1 MGRSG
6 GFLCAGGYAEGVKP
20 LEREDLAHVL
30 EHTGPLWERARGGRL
45 FLAGATGFFG
55 AWLLESLA
63 YCNRELDLG
72 VRATVLSRDPEGF
85 LRRMPHLSGGSWLRF
100 VTGDVRGLTLP
111 EDRRGERFDFV
122 IHGASP
128 TLPAKAG
135 APRERL
141 ETLIEGTR
149 RMLALAKAGEA
160 KSMLYVSSGAVYGR
174 QPGGVSHIE
183 EGYTGAPDCLDSDSA
198 YGEGK
203 RVAEL
208 MCAHHAEETGLPIA
222 IARCFAFVGPHLP
235 LDAHFAIGNFVGDAL
250 AGRPIRVNGD
260 GTPMRSYLYAA
271 DLAIWLWTL
280 LLRAPEMKTNPAAFN
295 VGSGEA
301 VSLLELA
308 RAVAEEVNPKCAVE
322 IAAAGPDAVKSGV
335 AISGAARQQYV
346 PSVEKAERELG
357 LRAWIGLREAIKRTA
372 AWHR

>member
-1 MGRSG
+1 M
-6 GFLCAGGYAEGVKP
+6 KP
-20 LEREDLAHVL
+20 LDREDLAHVL
-30 EHTGPLWERARGGRL
+30 ERTRPLWERARGGRL
-45 FLAGATGFFG
+45 FLAGCTGFFG

-63 YCNRELDLG
+63 YCNRELDL
-72 VRATVLSRDPEGF
+72 RATATVLSRDPEGF
-85 LRRMPHLSGGSWLRF
+85 LCRMPHLAGESWLRF
-100 VTGDVRGLTLP
+100 AKGDVRDAAVPDGK
-111 EDRRGERFDFV
+111 FDYV
-122 IHGASP
+122 IHAASP

-135 APRERL
+135 AHRERL

-149 RMLALAKAGEA
+149 RMLALAKAAEA

-174 QPGGVSHIE
+174 QPESVSHTPE
-183 EGYTGAPDCLDSDSA
+183 EYLGAPDCMDPDSA

-222 IARCFAFVGPHLP
+222 VARCFAFVGPHLP

-250 AGRPIRVNGD
+250 AGRTIRVNGD

-271 DLAIWLWTL
+271 DLAIWLWTM
-280 LLRAPEMKTNPAAFN
+280 LLRAPELDASPTAFN

-301 VSLLELA
+301 VSIAELA

-322 IAAAGPDAVKSGV
+322 IARTAEPDAPL
-335 AISGAARQQYV
+335 QQYV

-357 LRAWIGLREAIKRTA
+357 LRAWIGLREAIRRTA

>member
-1 MGRSG
+1 MSRTSH
-6 GFLCAGGYAEGVKP
+6 AASSEYAEGVKP

-30 EHTGPLWERARGGRL
+30 EHTRPLWERARGGRL

-55 AWLLESLA
+55 TWLLESLA
-63 YCNRELDLG
+63 YCNRELGLG
-72 VRATVLSRDPEGF
+72 VRATVLSRDPERF
-85 LRRMPHLSGGSWLRF
+85 LRRMLHLAGQEWMQF
-100 VTGDVRGLTLP
+100 VVGDVRGFALP
-111 EDRRGERFDFV
+111 EERFDYV
-122 IHGASP
+122 VHAASP
-128 TLPAKAG
+128 TLPAMPG
-135 APRERL
+135 ARRERL

-149 RMLALAKAGEA
+149 RMLALAEAGEVR
-160 KSMLYVSSGAVYGR
+160 SLLYVSSGAVYGR
-174 QPGGVSHIE
+174 QPESVSHIPE
-183 EGYTGAPDCLDSDSA
+183 DYMGAPDCLDPDAA

-203 RVAEL
+203 RVSEL

-250 AGRPIRVNGD
+250 AGRTIRVNGD

-280 LLRAPEMKTNPAAFN
+280 LLRAPELGASPAAFN

-301 VSLLELA
+301 VSIAELA
-308 RAVAEEVNPKCAVE
+308 RTVAEEVDPQCAVE
-322 IAAAGPDAVKSGV
+322 IAAKAEPGAVKQ
-335 AISGAARQQYV
+335 GAAKQQYV
-346 PSVEKAERELG
+346 PSVEKAEGELG
-357 LRAWIGLREAIKRTA
+357 LRAWIGLREAIRRTA